1 MKTASHEKLLAEIS
15 AWNRQHPVG
24 TAVNSQ
30 LYPGRVL
37 KTRTE
42 AMTLFDQKAV
52 IYLEGFNGYFD
63 LVEVVPVNEA
73 ASGTR
78 LTAASAAVPAPAAPA
93 AAAPAVAAPAP
104 LTPAA
109 ALPGV
114 SADAGKRIALLF
126 PGQGAQSKGMGKTL
140 FEAYPEE
147 TRKASE
153 ILGYSI
159 ETLCLDD
166 PQDQLNQTQFTQP
179 ALYVVGALGYFQRR
193 DANDPSAR
201 PDYCMGHSLG
211 EYNALLAAGVFDFET
226 GLRLVIK
233 RGQLMA
239 SASGGAMAA
248 VVRVGS
254 ARIQQV
260 LEANGL
266 DAIDLANFNTPTQT
280 VISGPADTMARAVEI
295 FGKEKILA
303 MPLKVSAAFHSRY
316 MRDAQQDFAAFLKDF
331 NLQAPRVTVIAN
343 ATARP
348 YEADSIADTLSAQ
361 IASPVLWTASV
372 NKVLDAGEVEFVE
385 IGSSILTKMVKEIRA
400 AANS

>member
-1 MKTASHEKLLAEIS
+1 M
-15 AWNRQHPVG
+15 
-24 TAVNSQ
+24 
-30 LYPGRVL
+30 
-37 KTRTE
+37 
-42 AMTLFDQKAV
+42 
-52 IYLEGFNGYFD
+52 
-63 LVEVVPVNEA
+63 
-73 ASGTR
+73 
-78 LTAASAAVPAPAAPA
+78 
-93 AAAPAVAAPAP
+93 P

-109 ALPGV
+109 ALPPGA

-201 PDYCMGHSLG
+201 PDYCLGHSLG

-226 GLRLVIK
+226 GLRLVMK

-316 MRDAQQDFAAFLKDF
+316 MRDAQQDFATFLKDF
-331 NLQAPRVTVIAN
+331 NLQAPRVSVIAN

-372 NKVLDAGEVEFVE
+372 NKVLEAGEVDFVE
-385 IGSSILTKMVKEIRA
+385 VGSSILTKMVKEIRA